1 MAADSRKWSFRK
13 QMRPNG
19 SETGI
24 ANDSLLFETEEEE
37 EEREKLLKIVEIPNL
52 NKERQTEDYNIE

>member
-1 MAADSRKWSFRK
+1 MAADSRKWNFRK

-37 EEREKLLKIVEIPNL
+37 EEREKLLKIVEILNL
-52 NKERQTEDYNIE
+52 NK